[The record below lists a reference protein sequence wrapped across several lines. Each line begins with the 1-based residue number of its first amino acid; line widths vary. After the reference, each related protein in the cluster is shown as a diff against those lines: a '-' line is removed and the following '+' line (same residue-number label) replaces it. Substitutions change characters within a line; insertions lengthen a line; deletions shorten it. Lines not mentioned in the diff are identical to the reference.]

1 LYTATPFTDK
11 KQLFTDYY
19 FPGPTEASIF
29 ACIKTKE
36 MENNNRHPVQ
46 SHDGKLII
54 GAILILIG
62 TLIMLANFDF
72 IDANVSYYIFSWK
85 SLLIFL
91 GLVLLGA
98 KTNKTPGYILVGI
111 GVFFWLPSFFDY
123 DISLSD
129 VFWPLL
135 LIGLGLVLINRQRPI
150 GGRHHAGGPDGD
162 SGPNGYLD
170 DVSIFGGGI
179 KIIQS
184 KNFKGGNITAIFGG
198 SEFDLRQVEMATD
211 VAVIDVFT
219 LFGGTKIV
227 VPESWSVKPDAIS
240 ILGGLSDKRVIHPN
254 QEEGKT
260 LVIKGLVML
269 GGVEIKS
276 F

>member
-1 LYTATPFTDK
+1 
-11 KQLFTDYY
+11 
-19 FPGPTEASIF
+19 
-29 ACIKTKE
+29 
-36 MENNNRHPVQ
+36 MENVNPRHYN
-46 SHDGKLII
+46 SHDGKLITGALLIVI
-54 GAILILIG
+54 GALILLG
-62 TLIMLANFDF
+62 NFDF
-72 IDANVSYYIFSWK
+72 LDFNVSYYIFSWK

-91 GLVLLGA
+91 GIVFLGT
-98 KTNKTPGYILVGI
+98 KTNKTPGYILIGI

-123 DISLSD
+123 NIRLHD

-135 LIGLGLVLINRQRPI
+135 LIGLGLLLINRQRSLIPHSSANNS
-150 GGRHHAGGPDGD
+150 GEPGP
-162 SGPNGYLD
+162 SGYLD

-198 SEFDLRQVEMATD
+198 SEFDLRQVEIASD
-211 VAVIDVFT
+211 FAVIDVFT
-219 LFGGTKIV
+219 LFGGTKFVI
-227 VPESWSVKPDAIS
+227 PEGWNVKSDAIS
-240 ILGGLSDKRVIHPN
+240 ILGSLSDKRVVHPN
-254 QEEGKT
+254 PAESKT